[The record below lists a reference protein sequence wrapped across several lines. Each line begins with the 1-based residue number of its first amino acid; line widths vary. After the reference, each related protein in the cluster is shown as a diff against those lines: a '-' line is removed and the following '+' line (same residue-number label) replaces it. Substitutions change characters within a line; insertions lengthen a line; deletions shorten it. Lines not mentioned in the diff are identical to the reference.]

1 MSLIELKKKIQATKN
16 TKKITKAMQLVAASK
31 MKMFQKKSSST
42 RLYTR
47 DLLKAL
53 RLAGL
58 SLESTSYGKLRED
71 GATLFVLLTSDKGL
85 CGAMNARLLR
95 TLYQSNEWKEL
106 PPNKRKLITVG
117 RKATDSAKH
126 NGQEVLHGFS
136 GLSEEM
142 TPLDAI
148 EIISQILHA
157 WEEQNIK
164 NVRLISPWYINPFV
178 FETTIKTFLPLSQA
192 TVTEH
197 LAKNEVEVKG
207 EQEFVEAAFFEPSQ
221 DEVVEKLAE
230 QVVQALF
237 IEAFFELKATEY
249 SSRMVAMK
257 KATEAADDQIKIFTQ
272 AFNKARQSAIT
283 QQLAELA
290 SANEAMSGANDRE
303 YFT

>member
-31 MKMFQKKSSST
+31 MKTFQKKSAST

-58 SLESTSYGKLRED
+58 SLESTSYGKFRED

-95 TLYQSNEWKEL
+95 TLYQSDEWKGL
-106 PPNKRKLITVG
+106 PSEKRKLITVG

-126 NGQEVLHGFS
+126 AGQEVLHGFA

-142 TPLDAI
+142 TPLDAV
-148 EIISQILHA
+148 EIISKILHA
-157 WEEQNIK
+157 WDEEGIK
-164 NVRLISPWYINPFV
+164 EVRIISPWYVNPFV
-178 FETTIKTFLPLSQA
+178 FETSINTFLPLSQA
-192 TVTEH
+192 TVAEH
-197 LAKNEVEVKG
+197 LAKGSAKEEVK
-207 EQEFVEAAFFEPSQ
+207 EELVEAAFFEPSQ

-230 QVVQALF
+230 HVVQALF

-272 AFNKARQSAIT
+272 AFNKARQTAIT